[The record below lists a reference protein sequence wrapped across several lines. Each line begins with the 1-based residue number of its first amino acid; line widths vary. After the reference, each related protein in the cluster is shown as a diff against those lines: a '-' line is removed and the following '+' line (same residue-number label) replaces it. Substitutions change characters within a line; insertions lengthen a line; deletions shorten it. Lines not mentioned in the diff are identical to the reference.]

1 MRLFGR
7 MAARLARFSETLDPN
22 GLFNEDEPDLSITQC
37 IVAAMIEFELQP
49 WRAHDVAIFNVWL
62 RWNR

>member
-7 MAARLARFSETLDPN
+7 MAARVARFSETLDPN

-49 WRAHDVAIFNVWL
+49 
-62 RWNR
+62 